1 MAKGL
6 RCRLDRH
13 AWVRRE
19 TPAGEPL
26 AECRRCGKRHP
37 GPFPD
42 DGIGVPGKWV
52 GGGLG
57 PWGVPGGH

>member
-6 RCRLDRH
+6 RCRLRRH
-13 AWVRRE
+13 AEVGRE
-19 TPAGEPL
+19 TPTGEPFSG
-26 AECRRCGKRHP
+26 CGRCGERDV
-37 GPFPD
+37 GPND
-42 DGIGVPGKWV
+42 DIGVPGKWV

>member
-6 RCRLDRH
+6 RCKLDRH

-19 TPAGEPL
+19 TSTGGVFGQ
-26 AECRRCGKRHP
+26 CRRCGKHDP
-37 GPFPD
+37 GRFPD